1 MEGYNLSVEGNGE
14 DVTVAHG
21 LWKSTAHTRYA
32 RFSMRQVCSIP
43 AGMLGETSSY
53 GPWQPYRAAAS
64 AVRDIDRGGTSRGST
79 SASAEPQDAPLALLP
94 PAEGEPAAV
103 ASARRLLEGQRHL
116 PPGHPAPDVAA
127 SAAVV
132 RAQLVEQGAAAVP
145 QPLAEAEAEALAAG
159 EPEGSTVPSFAALAQ
174 TANSSG
180 RGARLAKEARR
191 LASDLADVLGS
202 PAAARRR

>member
-1 MEGYNLSVEGNGE
+1 
-14 DVTVAHG
+14 
-21 LWKSTAHTRYA
+21 
-32 RFSMRQVCSIP
+32 
-43 AGMLGETSSY
+43 MLGETSSY

-79 SASAEPQDAPLALLP
+79 SASAEPRDAPLALLP
-94 PAEGEPAAV
+94 PTASEPAAV
-103 ASARRLLEGQRHL
+103 AAARRLLDGQRYV

-132 RAQLVEQGAAAVP
+132 RAQLDEQGAAAAP
-145 QPLAEAEAEALAAG
+145 QPPDEAAAEALAAG
-159 EPEGSTVPSFAALAQ
+159 EPAGPSVPSFADLAQ

-180 RGARLAKEARR
+180 RGARLAKEAQR
-191 LASDLADVLGS
+191 LASDLAGALSS

>member
-1 MEGYNLSVEGNGE
+1 M
-14 DVTVAHG
+14 
-21 LWKSTAHTRYA
+21 
-32 RFSMRQVCSIP
+32 
-43 AGMLGETSSY
+43 
-53 GPWQPYRAAAS
+53 
-64 AVRDIDRGGTSRGST
+64 
-79 SASAEPQDAPLALLP
+79 
-94 PAEGEPAAV
+94 
-103 ASARRLLEGQRHL
+103 

-132 RAQLVEQGAAAVP
+132 RAQLVEQGAAAAP

-159 EPEGSTVPSFAALAQ
+159 EPEGSSIPSFAALAQ
-174 TANSSG
+174 TAYSSG